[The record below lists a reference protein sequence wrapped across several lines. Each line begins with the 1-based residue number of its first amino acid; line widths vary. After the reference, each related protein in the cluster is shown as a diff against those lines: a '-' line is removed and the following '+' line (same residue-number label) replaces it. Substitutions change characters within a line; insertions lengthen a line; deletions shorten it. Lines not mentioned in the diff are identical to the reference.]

1 MFLIVLVVNDPYHCK
16 GLLSAWKEAGVPGA
30 TIIESLG
37 LQRAL
42 KGVVRDNLPLLPT
55 LEDFEVGEESRNR
68 TMFSVVLDQETV
80 ERVRKATE
88 AKLGSLEAEGTG
100 FMFVVP
106 VSEAFGLWQE

>member
-16 GLLSAWKEAGVPGA
+16 DLLKSWKAAGVPGA

-42 KGVVRDNLPLLPT
+42 KGAIRDNLPLMPT
-55 LEDFEVGEESRNR
+55 LEDIETSEESRNR
-68 TMFSVVLDQETV
+68 TIFSVVRDQDTV
-80 ERVRKATE
+80 NRVKAATE
-88 AKLGSLEAEGTG
+88 TCLGQLNKENTG

-106 VSEAFGLWQE
+106 VSEIYGYGWN

>member
-16 GLLSAWKEAGVPGA
+16 DLLKSWKEAGVPGA

-42 KGVVRDNLPLLPT
+42 KGAIRDNLPLMPT
-55 LEDFEVGEESRNR
+55 LEDIETSEESRNR
-68 TMFSVVLDQETV
+68 TIFSVVRDQDTV
-80 ERVRKATE
+80 NRVKAATE
-88 AKLGSLEAEGTG
+88 TCLGQLNKENTG

-106 VSEAFGLWQE
+106 VSDIYGYGWN